1 MTIPGIGPASAA
13 AFRAYIGDPSR
24 FRGRRSVVSYS
35 GFCPSQ
41 RDSGQMQRRGR
52 ITKEGPSRLRT
63 VFIQAAN
70 ALVTHRFA
78 GHAGWS
84 KWFERVLHKT
94 GCRNKA
100 VVALARRL
108 YMLAYQVARSGGVF
122 VPHQEGCAP
131 SDMVTSTGG

>member
-1 MTIPGIGPASAA
+1 
-13 AFRAYIGDPSR
+13 
-24 FRGRRSVVSYS
+24 
-35 GFCPSQ
+35 
-41 RDSGQMQRRGR
+41 
-52 ITKEGPSRLRT
+52 LRT